1 MLARVA
7 RLLGAP
13 CLLVRGTLLGGVA
26 FYYVNG
32 SCRAIPTNRG
42 EINRENIMTMRGEF
56 FFLIHH
62 LPMLSSDQND
72 CQSEE
77 INVIDES
84 EAEDWPVPLQEA
96 ETRRKKVSLLGRYVC
111 CA

>member
-1 MLARVA
+1 M
-7 RLLGAP
+7 
-13 CLLVRGTLLGGVA
+13 
-26 FYYVNG
+26 NG
-32 SCRAIPTNRG
+32 SCRAIPANRG
-42 EINRENIMTMRGEF
+42 EINRENMTMRGEF
-56 FFLIHH
+56 FLSHH

-84 EAEDWPVPLQEA
+84 EAENRPVPVQEA
-96 ETRRKKVSLLGRYVC
+96 ETTWKKVSLVGRSVC